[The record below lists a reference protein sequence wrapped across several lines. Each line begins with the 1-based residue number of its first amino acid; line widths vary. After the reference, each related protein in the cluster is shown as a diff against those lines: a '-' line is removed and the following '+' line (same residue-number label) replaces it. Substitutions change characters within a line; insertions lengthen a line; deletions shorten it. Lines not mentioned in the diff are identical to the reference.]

1 MSVTDCRHHKL
12 LTRITS
18 DLAGQANFPTCLDA
32 AVAVRNTLQQEQVT
46 LEMLR
51 EAVAGSPL
59 IAARIL
65 RLANASAYNP
75 GGKVIADLG
84 SAISR
89 IGFEAVRSISL
100 AIAIAQMNA
109 PQQPPHFA
117 AIAAATLEHSLQVA
131 AIARTLARTLGRIN
145 PDEAMLAGL
154 VHDIGIFYLLYHAA
168 EASDYRQDSAL
179 LDDLL
184 ACHHEAIGEQLLL
197 ALALPG
203 RIIRAVSEHEHLQHV
218 ETPSS
223 IRDVLYFAN
232 LLATPVASEISLDLP
247 AAERELR
254 QLDRERYQ
262 AILSHAEDHIA
273 DLRTALA
280 AA

>member
-1 MSVTDCRHHKL
+1 MPDIDCRHQNL
-12 LTRITS
+12 LDRIAGDFT
-18 DLAGQANFPTCLDA
+18 GQANFPTCLDA
-32 AVAVRNTLQQEQVT
+32 AVTVRNTLQQEQVT
-46 LEMLR
+46 LEMLSNT
-51 EAVAGSPL
+51 VASSPL

-65 RLANASAYNP
+65 RLANASTYNP
-75 GGKVIADLG
+75 AGKPITDLG

-109 PQQPPHFA
+109 PQQPPHFSI
-117 AIAAATLEHSLQVA
+117 IAASTLEHSLQVA

-154 VHDIGIFYLLYHAA
+154 VHDIGIFYLLYRAA
-168 EASDYRQDSAL
+168 EDDRYHQDPAL
-179 LDDLL
+179 LADLL
-184 ACHHEAIGEQLLL
+184 TRHHETIGEQLLQ

-203 RIIRAVSEHEHLQHV
+203 RIISAVREHEHLQHI
-218 ETPSS
+218 EAPSS
-223 IRDVLYFAN
+223 IRDILYFAN
-232 LLATPVASEISLDLP
+232 LLADPVVSEAAPDLP
-247 AAERELR
+247 PAERELR

-262 AILSHAEDHIA
+262 AILNDAEEHIS